1 MNNDQCFILKAA
13 AAFSG
18 VSAYNGAMPADMLGL
33 VDERDLAPLINDGL
47 IVLRPFARERCMEIK
62 GVALTELGMK
72 MLENCPEEI

>member
-33 VDERDLAPLINDGL
+33 VDARDLAPLINDGL